1 MQTYILNRD
10 VKNNVQTV
18 VNVDGQT
25 IELYDYILAT
35 RYYEEQAGVTANEFI
50 TALNSMKGDITVR
63 INSRGGEVGNA
74 LAIYQRLR
82 EHAGEVHCVVDGYAY
97 SCAAWV
103 LLAGDKRT
111 INTGGLV
118 MVHNPM
124 MFPEIT
130 KESDFDDVK
139 NQWVAHRDAI
149 NNIITERTG
158 LKSEVVKD
166 MMDKTT
172 FMTANQAITNN
183 FCTALQEGTK
193 ALSSSVRNAMP
204 KEVVNTLPEV
214 VDCSDLHLRALQLR
228 ANALR

>member
-25 IELYDYILAT
+25 IELYDYILSE
-35 RYYEEQAGVTANEFI
+35 RWYEEQAGVTANEFI

-124 MFPEIT
+124 IFPMLN
-130 KESDFDDVK
+130 KESDFDNAK
-139 NQWVAHRDAI
+139 AQWTAHRDAI
-149 NNIITERTG
+149 NSIITERTG
-158 LKSEVVKD
+158 LKSEEVKN
-166 MMDKTT
+166 MMENET
-172 FMTANQAITNN
+172 FMTANQAIANN
-183 FCTALQEGTK
+183 FCTSIQDGTK
-193 ALSSSVRNAMP
+193 AISSSVRNAMP
-204 KEVVNTLPEV
+204 KEVMNTLPEV
-214 VDCSDLHLRALQLR
+214 FDCSDLHLRALQLR